1 MHSIYSRRLPSRWI
15 RILALQGGS
24 GTDPIHVRLQEA
36 DIDKWPTFAA
46 LSYVWG
52 DPSQREYIYISG
64 QEVSVTK
71 SLFDALRHFR
81 LPDQELLIWADAL
94 CINQDDLEERAEQV
108 QLMRE
113 IYSRS
118 TSVMVW
124 LGLDTDGQAVCAIP
138 LIESIHQACE
148 NHAMAKGV
156 ELLDMAHFTPAT
168 QKFEGLA
175 GVSISDI
182 TTVAENTNR
191 PKPELA
197 SWTAL
202 GWVLSRQWFTRVW
215 CVQEIV
221 LARSS
226 KAYIGSHSL
235 DWIKLGV
242 TAAWLSEQSLATDYN
257 VPDELEG
264 LSWDTAYSMFDTDG
278 LSESSLLDILVTF
291 RDFDATD
298 PRDKV
303 YGLLGLVGEENLKG
317 FRGVDYGKSVVDV
330 YADVVRISVEASGN
344 LASLCYAKHGREY
357 ARNGFPSWVPRWDIS
372 ENASNL
378 LSSLL
383 LTAWK
388 DGDRHGLPSLV
399 AFEPTAD
406 GTVALSGVRFDT
418 IAWTTDILDVEHFK
432 KEILP
437 SEAANHPFLEIWH
450 RASSSKGYAM
460 SVSADRPFAGI
471 MEMALTLTAGFT
483 DGYEFV
489 MDLETESLSQFYAD
503 FLTYI
508 GQLLDRAGGRSD
520 TFDPLEIALCDG
532 DATRFRVAA
541 SRACDQRRVF
551 ETSAGFYGLAPACAK
566 DGDVVVLLYGGPIPF
581 VLRQVDDGWVFLGDS
596 FIGPLMPETAD
607 ESTRKMFGDEEVFVL
622 V

>member
-1 MHSIYSRRLPSRWI
+1 MNTLYSRRLPSRWI

-24 GTDPIHVRLQEA
+24 GTSPIHVRLQEA
-36 DIDKWPTFAA
+36 DIDEWPTFAA

-52 DPSQREYIYISG
+52 DPSRREYIHISG
-64 QEVSVTK
+64 QRISVTK
-71 SLFDALRHFR
+71 SLFDALCHFR
-81 LPDQELLIWADAL
+81 PPDEELLIWADAL
-94 CINQDDLEERAEQV
+94 CINQDDPGERAEQV

-118 TSVMVW
+118 ASVMVW
-124 LGLDTDGQAVCAIP
+124 LGPDSDGQAACAIP
-138 LIESIHQACE
+138 LIESVYQACE
-148 NHAMAKGV
+148 NHAAAKGV

-168 QKFEGLA
+168 ERFEGLDPQA
-175 GVSISDI
+175 
-182 TTVAENTNR
+182 
-191 PKPELA
+191 
-197 SWTAL
+197 

-226 KAYIGSHSL
+226 KVYIGSHSL

-242 TAAWLSEQSLATDYN
+242 TAAWLSEQSLATDYD
-257 VPDELEG
+257 VPAELEG
-264 LSWDTAYSMFDTDG
+264 LSWDTAYNMFDTDG
-278 LSESSLLDILVTF
+278 LSEFSLLDVLVAF
-291 RDFDATD
+291 RDFNATD

-303 YGLLGLVGEENLKG
+303 YGLLGLVGEESLEG
-317 FRGVDYGKSVVDV
+317 FRGVDYKKSVVDV
-330 YADVVRISVEASGN
+330 YADVVRTSVGASGN

-357 ARNGFPSWVPRWDIS
+357 ARNGFPSWVSRWDMS
-372 ENASNL
+372 ENAS
-378 LSSLL
+378 SLL
-383 LTAWK
+383 HSLSLTAWEN
-388 DGDRHGLPSLV
+388 GDKHGLPSLA

-418 IAWTTDILDVEHFK
+418 IAWATDVLGVEHFK

-437 SEAANHPFLEIWH
+437 TEAMRHPFLGIWQ
-450 RASSSKGYAM
+450 RASSSKGYAT
-460 SVSADRPFAGI
+460 SVTSADRPFAGI

-483 DGYEFV
+483 DGYEPV
-489 MDLETESLSQFYAD
+489 MDLETEGLGRFHAD
-503 FLTYI
+503 FFAYI
-508 GQLLDRAGGRSD
+508 RQLFDRAGGRSD

-551 ETSAGFYGLAPACAK
+551 ETAAGFYSLAPACAEE
-566 DGDVVVLLYGGPIPF
+566 GDVVVLLHGGPVPL
-581 VLRQVDDGWVFLGDS
+581 VLRQVGDGWILLGDS

-607 ESTRKMFGDEEVFVL
+607 ESIRRMFGDEEVFIL